1 MKILPFRGYRYNPE
15 IVGRLDDVIS
25 PPYDQFKEG
34 LDDLLFARHPHNMAH
49 LIVNKE
55 TATDAKLTTGTRVRA
70 GCWIRGCAKVCSA
83 KILSPASIR
92 TSRLTRMV
100 AQARRER
107 DSSPWGKS
115 PSMHRK
121 SSCPTSERFQN
132 PTGSIELAAF
142 NACRHRFGVYALL
155 GSSQ

>member
-1 MKILPFRGYRYNPE
+1 MKILPFRGYRYNLE

-55 TATDAKLTTGTRVRA
+55 IAADTETDNRYTRS
-70 GCWIRGCAKVCSA
+70 RGLLDSWLRKGVFGQDSQPSLYPYFQTYENGGSS
-83 KILSPASIR
+83 K
-92 TSRLTRMV
+92 TRKGFIALGEV
-100 AQARRER
+100 TEYAQ
-107 DSSPWGKS
+107 
-115 PSMHRK
+115 K

-132 PTGSIELAAF
+132 PNRID
-142 NACRHRFGVYALL
+142 
-155 GSSQ
+155 